1 MSILL
6 QLVVFRAPATPAL
19 NRWTQLYPALAYWCV
34 CAHLPNKFMARI
46 WGMAFERCR
55 GPAKPV
61 QLDLLAP
68 ADDGVLSGVNA
79 VRAGKVLRWISDVK
93 TPIELLVICLAMR
106 PVMNLMGYLFREEG
120 ADSAHSVTTLMEPG
134 SPDWR
139 VVRFMVDQ
147 LAHLDAEFWIVY
159 AGEGWDSFRLQLA
172 MDTFLTIAGG
182 IWWRVG
188 RHLDLFPWRLWH
200 VVNPEMSVAEERKQ
214 HADRLVRCCPSCV
227 DPWFTRPLLNEY
239 GATDIARPGSIAHE
253 KVLTSL
259 QKCRATNV
267 MSELRFAR
275 LTKHMVPN
283 RYGRAPSIPSMATKH
298 TLAEL
303 ASMQHRAV
311 AKWEKEEA
319 VPKIDAPEWTS
330 KASSS
335 WHAFFKAK
343 RREGLDMNEIGEL
356 WRSLDEE
363 EKHAFRSL
371 ASDESA
377 ACKPYEDL
385 HEPAIRPH
393 AVGNRGYG
401 HASPR
406 GDRGPARRGQ
416 RSVPAS
422 GPMAR
427 RSAEGLMRP

>member
-1 MSILL
+1 
-6 QLVVFRAPATPAL
+6 
-19 NRWTQLYPALAYWCV
+19 
-34 CAHLPNKFMARI
+34 
-46 WGMAFERCR
+46 
-55 GPAKPV
+55 
-61 QLDLLAP
+61 
-68 ADDGVLSGVNA
+68 
-79 VRAGKVLRWISDVK
+79 
-93 TPIELLVICLAMR
+93 
-106 PVMNLMGYLFREEG
+106 
-120 ADSAHSVTTLMEPG
+120 
-134 SPDWR
+134 
-139 VVRFMVDQ
+139 
-147 LAHLDAEFWIVY
+147 
-159 AGEGWDSFRLQLA
+159 

-182 IWWRVG
+182 MWWRVG

-200 VVNPEMSVAEERKQ
+200 VVNPEMSVAEKRKQ

-227 DPWFTRPLLNEY
+227 DPWFTRPLLDEY
-239 GATDIARPGSIAHE
+239 GATDIARIGSIAHE

-343 RREGLDMNEIGEL
+343 RREGLGMKDIGEL
-356 WRSLDEE
+356 WRSLGEE

-371 ASDESA
+371 ASDQSA

-385 HEPAIRPH
+385 HEPMPFDRTPLGIGDMDMPVREEIAAQLAEGNEVYRRADLWRGEVRKVSCGLDVSEADAPTTTQCGEVYGCATEFTDEVKARCAELRGRLRT
-393 AVGNRGYG
+393 AVKALKGEKHLPLLLLQGCRRGEAAEV
-401 HASPR
+401 ASEPCPLFIALVVFKLLQDPEVFR
-406 GDRGPARRGQ
+406 AVSRVVPFVPTSANSRTSETQSYKPARGCMRHAAG
-416 RSVPAS
+416 SMS
-422 GPMAR
+422 G
-427 RSAEGLMRP
+427 RPCAYATR